1 MQNAEWATLFRQFP
15 AELHTQLVV
24 VLNNRME
31 VCLETIFRVEPVY
44 LLARG
49 RMGGTTDGGMLY
61 TVPYS
66 QISAVYLTRQ
76 IQEEEVEKIFGAA
89 NPNKPLQRSATANER
104 PAPLNGSQ
112 TTPVPAFGKAP
123 EATAVA
129 RNNLLERLR
138 AARQAA
144 NPQSTPS
151 KQ

>member
-1 MQNAEWATLFRQFP
+1 MQNADWVTLFRQFP
-15 AELHTQLVV
+15 AELHSQLVV

-31 VCLETIFRVEPVY
+31 VCIETIFRVEPMY
-44 LLARG
+44 LLVRG
-49 RMGGTTDGGMLY
+49 RMGGTTDGGMIY

-66 QISAVYLTRQ
+66 QMSAVYLTRQ
-76 IQEEEVEKIFGAA
+76 ILEEEVEKIFGASG
-89 NPNKPLQRSATANER
+89 KPLQRSAMDADR
-104 PAPLNGSQ
+104 PAPLNNSQ
-112 TTPVPAFGKAP
+112 STPIPAFGKAP